1 MKLKVGNITK
11 IRTGKLDANASSPDG
26 KYPFFTCSKNP
37 LKISTYSYD
46 CECVLVAGNGDLNVK
61 YYNGKFDAYQRTYI
75 IEDNS
80 NGLLYMPYL
89 YYFFEGY
96 IEKLRKQSIGGVIK
110 YIKLGNL
117 TNALIELPSIE
128 EQKCI
133 VSLINI
139 SSELIDLRRET
150 INKLDSLVK
159 ARFIEMFGDPVSN
172 SKHLPLKTLP
182 QLGTFGR
189 GVSKYRPRN
198 APELL
203 NGPYPLIQTGD
214 IANSELYIKNYNSTY
229 SEVGL
234 KQSKMWDK
242 GTLCIT
248 IAANIAKT
256 AILQFDACF
265 PDSVVGFNGN
275 NFTNNIFIY
284 YWFSFFQEI
293 LENQAPESAQKNIN
307 LKILSELQII
317 TPDIIE
323 QNKFVHFVRHV
334 DKSWFVELLQDH
346 GIFDLSLNTDEMDTY
361 YNEFLEQVQDQ
372 KQEVIDNQEIIL
384 TLQDTSLLNV
394 FHEKTNEEIH
404 NKLEKEISEM
414 FNGIEGEDASKLYDS
429 LHNQIQYA

>member
-128 EQKCI
+128 EQKYI

-256 AILQFDACF
+256 G
-265 PDSVVGFNGN
+265 V
-275 NFTNNIFIY
+275 T
-284 YWFSFFQEI
+284 
-293 LENQAPESAQKNIN
+293 
-307 LKILSELQII
+307 KII
-317 TPDIIE
+317 
-323 QNKFVHFVRHV
+323 
-334 DKSWFVELLQDH
+334 
-346 GIFDLSLNTDEMDTY
+346 
-361 YNEFLEQVQDQ
+361 
-372 KQEVIDNQEIIL
+372 
-384 TLQDTSLLNV
+384 
-394 FHEKTNEEIH
+394 
-404 NKLEKEISEM
+404 
-414 FNGIEGEDASKLYDS
+414 
-429 LHNQIQYA
+429 